1 MGAHL
6 IFFIIFTLFS
16 CIILTNQSLPWY
28 SLRSGFQCDTNM
40 AAVFSGMRPV
50 PNFEWLKIIEGKTK
64 GNPKKNQGIP
74 QSYLINLITKCMI
87 PAFW

>member
-40 AAVFSGMRPV
+40 AAVFSCMRPTGV
-50 PNFEWLKIIEGKTK
+50 
-64 GNPKKNQGIP
+64 
-74 QSYLINLITKCMI
+74 
-87 PAFW
+87 FWAMGVGDSECGTGRLTESSCWSRC

>member
-6 IFFIIFTLFS
+6 IFFIIFTVFS

-40 AAVFSGMRPV
+40 AAVFSCMRPT
-50 PNFEWLKIIEGKTK
+50 PLKSTGRHGHFLNLTCDIGLSDMR
-64 GNPKKNQGIP
+64 QGG
-74 QSYLINLITKCMI
+74 LRL
-87 PAFW
+87 